1 MKVIIRQPKRREV
14 ELRGR
19 RKVNDVLKELDVNP
33 ESVIVVKGKQLLTRD
48 ALVAEDETIEV
59 VSAISGGC

>member
-48 ALVAEDETIEV
+48 AMVAEDETIEV

>member
-1 MKVIIRQPKRREV
+1 MEF
-14 ELRGR
+14 RGR

>member
-1 MKVIIRQPKRREV
+1 MIIRQPKRREV

>member
-1 MKVIIRQPKRREV
+1 MIIRQPKRREV

-19 RKVNDVLKELDVNP
+19 RKVNDILKELDVNP

>member
-1 MKVIIRQPKRREV
+1 MIIRQPKRREV

-48 ALVAEDETIEV
+48 AMVAEDETIEV